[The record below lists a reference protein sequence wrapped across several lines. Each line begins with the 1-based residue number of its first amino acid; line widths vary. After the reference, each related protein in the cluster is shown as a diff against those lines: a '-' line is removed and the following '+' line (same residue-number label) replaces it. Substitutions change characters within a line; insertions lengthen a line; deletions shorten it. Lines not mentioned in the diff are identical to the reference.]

1 MMKIPDPEK
10 LVSVLT
16 ERFGIALE
24 GSSGKDA
31 EGHFFD
37 FRPLDLHEN
46 EGFSVRTMLGWRS
59 VRSRMEVGKFGA
71 GLLGEMSRSSAEQ
84 KGAFAGLARSLEGKH
99 NSIRFRINGIDSDPS
114 RPETWPGNWS
124 SLNLEIER
132 SPVTL
137 ESADEETVGNA
148 VLFLAGGLLG
158 MIVAL
163 LRVEEI
169 EETETSQGLPEG
181 AVRRVEVNRYERNRV
196 NRAICISVH
205 GTSCGIC
212 GMNFEEIYGEIGR
225 DFIHVHHVVPV
236 SRLGPDY
243 NIDPVRDLVPVCP
256 NCHSMLHRR
265 NPPLDVDE
273 LRDMMLGKKHT
284 QDF

>member
-1 MMKIPDPEK
+1 MMKFPDPEK

-24 GSSGKDA
+24 GSSGEDA
-31 EGHFFD
+31 EGRFFD

-46 EGFSVRTMLGWRS
+46 EGFSVRTILGWRS
-59 VRSRMEVGKFGA
+59 VRSRMEIGKFGA

-84 KGAFAGLARSLEGKH
+84 KGAFASLARSLEGEH
-99 NSIRFRINGIDSDPS
+99 DRIRFQINGIDSDPS
-114 RPETWPGNWS
+114 RPENWPKNWS

-163 LRVEEI
+163 LQVEEI
-169 EETETSQGLPEG
+169 EETETSPGLPEG

-196 NRAICISVH
+196 NRAICMSVH
-205 GTSCGIC
+205 GTSCKAC
-212 GMNFEEIYGEIGR
+212 GLNFEKTYGEIGR

-236 SRLGPDY
+236 SSLGPDY
-243 NIDPVRDLVPVCP
+243 NIDPVRDLVTVCP

-265 NPPLDVDE
+265 NPPLDIDE
-273 LRDMMLGKKHT
+273 LRDMMLGKKHN
-284 QDF
+284 QDS